1 MSIQSPPPSSPQAPV
16 SSRLVRSGALVR
28 FIYAVGLTGLGV
40 FFLYYF
46 AQGFAFFEGPGIV
59 TADAS
64 SISIPQIVHI
74 KSVRISP
81 GMRVQKGEEVAVAYA
96 PEVNAEISRLLISN
110 ASLLEQRAQLKSK
123 LGVANSAID
132 LAKVRSSAA
141 KNAERR
147 VLSSKAEAL
156 NTAYKLDVLREAA
169 TASQS
174 ESQLSVE
181 KEIALVELEALEN
194 TNAAL
199 KRQLSVAREEYND
212 GKVVSPMTGVIGPR
226 VAHPG
231 DTLVPGQSIAE
242 VYDETQSYIRWLM
255 PYTKFRRP
263 KVNDEVYVL
272 FGNSYLKGYIAEVSL
287 ITDLM
292 DNKRTTVLREPEQ
305 GQIVKI
311 KLENGSEVLPVGAQV
326 TIRMFYFSILDSLN
340 QFVARLIGLKPA
352 G

>member
-1 MSIQSPPPSSPQAPV
+1 MTIQTPRSSSPQGPGRAHA
-16 SSRLVRSGALVR
+16 LRSGSLVR
-28 FIYAVGLTGLGV
+28 FFYAVALTGLAT

-74 KSVRISP
+74 KTVRISP
-81 GMRVQKGEEVAVAYA
+81 GMRVQKGEEVAVVYS

-110 ASLLEQRAQLKSK
+110 AGLLQQRAQLKSK
-123 LGVANSAID
+123 LGVANSVADI
-132 LAKVRSSAA
+132 ARVRSTAA

-147 VLSSKAEAL
+147 VLSSKPEAL
-156 NTAYKLDVLREAA
+156 NTAYKLEVLREAA

-181 KEIALVELEALEN
+181 KEIALVELESLEN
-194 TNAAL
+194 ANAAL
-199 KRQLSVAREEYND
+199 KHQLSVARTEYND
-212 GKVVSPMTGVIGPR
+212 GKVISPMAGVVGPR

-263 KVNDEVYVL
+263 KVNDGVYVL
-272 FGNSYLKGYIAEVSL
+272 FGNNYLKGYISEVSV

-292 DNKRTTVLREPEQ
+292 DAKRTNVLREPEQ

-326 TIRMFYFSILDSLN
+326 TIRMFYFSILDTLN